1 MFALTTFPFCLLVAT
16 LEATPILSEHLRRVC
31 RGDQSGWGSSVT
43 RLSLFLAEQM
53 WYGDPAAVRRQ
64 PSTPGSTSARLHG
77 HRSALLGFAPV
88 PVDEIG
94 NQG

>member
-43 RLSLFLAEQM
+43 RLSLFLTEQM
-53 WYGDPAAVRRQ
+53 RYERPSGCPEAAIYAGFDQRPVTRT
-64 PSTPGSTSARLHG
+64 SVSAVGVCAGSCG
-77 HRSALLGFAPV
+77 
-88 PVDEIG
+88 
-94 NQG
+94 

>member
-16 LEATPILSEHLRRVC
+16 LEATPILSEHLQRVC

-53 WYGDPAAVRRQ
+53 RYERPSGCPEAAI
-64 PSTPGSTSARLHG
+64 STLLFDQRPVTRTSVSAVGVCSGSG
-77 HRSALLGFAPV
+77 G
-88 PVDEIG
+88 
-94 NQG
+94 